1 VDENGDFRDDLLKA
15 KQRDLSPLFEESF
28 ETLELDSDQ
37 ERQMEIFLDEA
48 WFGGTY
54 TGHAQLVGWAQ
65 MKGKEVPPPDMKL
78 LEANFKQLMHASA
91 DALNLTLPLT
101 IQAWGILGRAWVAG
115 ARSCKAELMGL
126 IMESQTDV
134 AAEALKWLEEGG
146 SE

>member
-1 VDENGDFRDDLLKA
+1 
-15 KQRDLSPLFEESF
+15 
-28 ETLELDSDQ
+28 
-37 ERQMEIFLDEA
+37 ME
-48 WFGGTY
+48 
-54 TGHAQLVGWAQ
+54 
-65 MKGKEVPPPDMKL
+65 L

-146 SE
+146 DK